1 MTIFGFIYFMFFLV
15 IHFMMVTF
23 WVQGLNGLSN
33 HFYWCFYVVSFH
45 LKQDNFW
52 EMGDTGPCGPCT
64 EIHYD
69 RVGNRDA
76 ASLVN
81 YDDPTCLEIW
91 NLVFIQVSTT
101 VSKICVTY
109 MQVQKIGIQL

>member
-1 MTIFGFIYFMFFLV
+1 
-15 IHFMMVTF
+15 
-23 WVQGLNGLSN
+23 
-33 HFYWCFYVVSFH
+33 
-45 LKQDNFW
+45 
-52 EMGDTGPCGPCT
+52 MGDTGPCGPCT

-81 YDDPTCLEIW
+81 NDDPTCLEIW

-101 VSKICVTY
+101 VSKICITLCRFR
-109 MQVQKIGIQL
+109 KLAFNCD